1 MTRFIAFF
9 KKEHLAHWRSNRVFM
24 LTLLFVLFGVMN
36 PAFAMLT
43 PHLLEMMKESIT
55 TSGITIGTVTV
66 SAMDSWVQ
74 FFKNI
79 PLALCAFVLLES
91 NLFTQEYQTGT
102 LILALSKGLSRP
114 QALLSKGL
122 VLAFLWSVGYW
133 LCVAITYGYNAY
145 YWDNAVATNLST
157 ALVNWWLFGL
167 WMVSLMLLFST
178 ISRTNI
184 GVLIGC
190 ASTVLACTILSFFP
204 QCADLIPTV
213 LTSGTTI
220 ITGGPLPEN
229 SVYLLTG
236 ALSLL
241 ALVLSVPLFNRKA
254 L

>member
-1 MTRFIAFF
+1 MTRFIAFL
-9 KKEHLAHWRSNRVFM
+9 KKEHLAHWRSGRLLM
-24 LTLLFVLFGVMN
+24 LTLLFILFGVMN

-43 PHLLEMMKESIT
+43 PHLLEMMEESIT

-66 SAMDSWVQ
+66 NAMDSWVQ

-91 NLFTQEYQTGT
+91 NLFTQEYQSGT
-102 LILALSKGLSRP
+102 LILTLSKGLSRP
-114 QALLSKGL
+114 QVLLSKGL
-122 VLAFLWSVGYW
+122 LLALLWSTGYW
-133 LCVAITYGYNAY
+133 LCTAITYGYNAY

-190 ASTVLACTILSFFP
+190 AGAVLVCTILGLFP
-204 QCADLIPTV
+204 KCTDLVPTV
-213 LTSGTTI
+213 LTGGTAIISG
-220 ITGGPLPEN
+220 GSLPES

-236 ALSLL
+236 ILSLL
-241 ALVLSVPLFNRKA
+241 ALVLSVPLFNKKA